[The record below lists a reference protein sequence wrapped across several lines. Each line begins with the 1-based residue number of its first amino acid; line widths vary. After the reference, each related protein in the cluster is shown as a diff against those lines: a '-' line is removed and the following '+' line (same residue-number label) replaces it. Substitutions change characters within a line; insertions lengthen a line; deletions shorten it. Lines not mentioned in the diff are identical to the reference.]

1 MQGDNTSTLL
11 KKTINMTTT
20 LKPLGDYIWVAP
32 LADDSNKPYVEELA
46 SQRGLLFVVEKQK
59 AATRGYV
66 KAIGP
71 GKRDA
76 KGKHVKPSISLGDLV
91 RWTPGSAQRIDIDGE
106 RLYLVQASALIGV
119 ER

>member
-1 MQGDNTSTLL
+1 
-11 KKTINMTTT
+11 MTTT

-32 LADDSNKPYVEELA
+32 LADDSNTPYVETLA
-46 SQRGLLFVVEKQK
+46 SQRGMLLVVEKQK

-71 GKRDA
+71 GKIDE
-76 KGKHVKPSISLGDLV
+76 KGKRVKLPALSLGDIV

-106 RLYLVQASALIGV
+106 KLYLVAATALIGI
-119 ER
+119 EQPK